1 MYRNSVFIGAL
12 GAASVLLSACGPH
25 QLGSEPI
32 LLFDG
37 VGTSRGSV
45 VALRAVL
52 KANRLAYATVDSAQ
66 LNQMGETP
74 LRGYQLLIVP
84 GGNFV
89 EMGNGLTKA
98 TTLRVHDAVQ
108 HGLNYLGVCAGA
120 FLAGDSPYNGI
131 NLTAGVH
138 FGFYSAE
145 EKGIRKAAVSI
156 TSAEGSTLEHYWED
170 GPQLAGW
177 GQVVAKYPDGAPAIV
192 QGAVGSGWVVLTGV
206 HPEAPENWR
215 RGLTFTT
222 PASVDNEYAA
232 KLRSRLR
239 TTPFERRKCWNT
251 SRTTTCL
258 VQVTTVIPRRK
269 PPCKPNASEP

>member
-1 MYRNSVFIGAL
+1 MYRNRIFIGAL
-12 GAASVLLSACGPH
+12 AAASVLLAACGPH
-25 QLGSEPI
+25 QFGSEPI

-45 VALRAVL
+45 AAPRAVL
-52 KANRLAYATVDSAQ
+52 KANHLAYATVDSAQ
-66 LNQMGETP
+66 LNRMDETA

-131 NLTAGVH
+131 NLTAGVR

-145 EKGIRKAAVSI
+145 EKGIRKAAVS
-156 TSAEGSTLEHYWED
+156 
-170 GPQLAGW
+170 
-177 GQVVAKYPDGAPAIV
+177 PDRNRADIV
-192 QGAVGSGWVVLTGV
+192 SPPPR
-206 HPEAPENWR
+206 H
-215 RGLTFTT
+215 
-222 PASVDNEYAA
+222 
-232 KLRSRLR
+232 KL
-239 TTPFERRKCWNT
+239 
-251 SRTTTCL
+251 
-258 VQVTTVIPRRK
+258 
-269 PPCKPNASEP
+269 

>member
-1 MYRNSVFIGAL
+1 MIWTMYRNRIFIGAL
-12 GAASVLLSACGPH
+12 SAASALLAACGPH
-25 QLGSEPI
+25 QSGSEPI

-37 VGTSRGSV
+37 AGTSRGSV
-45 VALRAVL
+45 AALRAVL
-52 KANRLAYATVDSAQ
+52 KANHLAYATVDSAQ
-66 LNQMGETP
+66 LNRMDETA
-74 LRGYQLLIVP
+74 LRGYQLFIVP
-84 GGNFV
+84 GGNFL
-89 EMGNGLTKA
+89 EMGNGLAKA

-131 NLTAGVH
+131 NLTTGVR

-145 EKGIRKAAVSI
+145 ERGIRKAAVSI
-156 TSAEGSTLEHYWED
+156 TSAEGGSTLEHYWED

-215 RGLTFTT
+215 RGMTFTT
-222 PASVDNEYAA
+222 PASLANEYAA
-232 KLRSRLR
+232 KLIRAALQR
-239 TTPFERRKCWNT
+239 TPLPHF
-251 SRTTTCL
+251 
-258 VQVTTVIPRRK
+258 
-269 PPCKPNASEP
+269 